1 MASNEPVKTRFV
13 SILVSDRPVRR
24 LTVVILAAIAFL
36 SHSAATQG
44 QATPASGIVQ
54 GTIRDPSRQVVGD
67 ASIDIEGGTSKQ
79 EIQST
84 DSKGFYRFVLPAKET
99 YTVHARKAGVGEA
112 RSSVL
117 LQAGETRTI
126 DLQLSPS
133 SIATT
138 TNPEF
143 YDQPSFTVAGITD
156 TMAPGGHGSDRVLRT
171 SEGLAKNVATLD
183 RDSAQSP
190 QDSLATETAL
200 RDSVQRQPGD
210 FDSNHAIGKF
220 LVETGR
226 PKEAIPYLEQA
237 SKVKPRDYNNSYE
250 LACAYLRVGEYGKGK
265 IVTGEQLQKQDTAE
279 LHHLQA
285 ELYEKSGQ
293 PLEAVREYQR
303 AAELKPSEPNL
314 FDWGAELL
322 LHRTI
327 QPAIEVF
334 TKGSR
339 AFPDSRRMLIG
350 LGVSQYAAGVYDEAV
365 QNLCRASDL
374 APNDPVPY
382 SFLQKVQ
389 NAASGQ
395 SEAIERRMGRFAAL
409 QPSNA
414 EAQYG
419 YAVSLWNRRKGS
431 QDSTTLSKV
440 ESLLQDAI
448 RLDPKLAP
456 AYQQLGIFYSDRKDF
471 PKAISAFRQ
480 AIAVDPQMEEAHFRL
495 AQVYRQTGDREDAEK
510 ETLIYQQLAKESN
523 AAAERDRRDLP
534 RFVYTLRDQTSR

>member
-1 MASNEPVKTRFV
+1 
-13 SILVSDRPVRR
+13 
-24 LTVVILAAIAFL
+24 LTVVILTAIAFL

-44 QATPASGIVQ
+44 QATSLPGTVQ
-54 GTIRDPSRQVVGD
+54 GTVRDSNGHVVGD

-79 EIQST
+79 ETQST
-84 DSKGFYRFVLPAKET
+84 DSKGFYRFALPAKET
-99 YTVHARKAGVGEA
+99 FTVHARKASVGEA

-117 LQAGETRTI
+117 LQPGETRTI
-126 DLQLSPS
+126 DLQLSPLS
-133 SIATT
+133 SAATP
-138 TNPEF
+138 NPEF

-183 RDSAQSP
+183 SDSATSP
-190 QDSLATETAL
+190 QNSLATEAAL
-200 RDSVQRQPGD
+200 RDSVQRKPHD
-210 FDSNHAIGKF
+210 FDPNHALGKF

-237 SKVKPRDYNNSYE
+237 SKVKPGDYNNSYE
-250 LACAYLRVGEYGKGK
+250 LACAYLRVGEYSKGK
-265 IVTGEQLQKQDTAE
+265 IVTSDQLQRQDSSE
-279 LHHLQA
+279 LRHLQA

-334 TKGSR
+334 TNGSH

-350 LGVSQYAAGVYDEAV
+350 LGVSQYAAGVYDEAI
-365 QNLCRASDL
+365 QSLCRASDL
-374 APNDPVPY
+374 APNDPIPY

-414 EAQYG
+414 EAQYS

-431 QDSTTLSKV
+431 QDRTTLDKV
-440 ESLLQDAI
+440 ESLLHDAI
-448 RLDPKLAP
+448 RLDPKLA
-456 AYQQLGIFYSDRKDF
+456 AAHQQLGILYSDRKDF
-471 PKAISAFRQ
+471 SKAISAFRQ
-480 AIAVDPQMEEAHFRL
+480 AIKADPQMEEPHFRL
-495 AQVYRQTGDREDAEK
+495 AQIYRQTGDREDADK
-510 ETLIYQQLAKESN
+510 ETMIYQQLAKESN
-523 AAAERDRRDLP
+523 AAAERERRDLP